1 MLMSPKADLI
11 PTGKR
16 LILRFWQSASGF
28 WRTPR
33 AWALIIF
40 LISIMLLQL
49 LVYYQLNFWN
59 RDFFNAVERKD
70 ETAIWVQAIRFV
82 PFAAGSLALAIGS
95 VWARMTTKRKWRE
108 WLSSRLYDD
117 WLEHGDCHQLQFM
130 PGKHQTPEYRIAE
143 DAKVATE
150 LPIDLLLG
158 LLWSILSATTFM
170 GILWSVGGDLPI
182 AIFGI
187 ALTIPKYL
195 VIAVVVYS
203 IFVTGATIIIGRRLT
218 KVTEESKRTEAELR
232 SIGANLR
239 ESCEATTLP
248 NSKRNGRNLIGTA
261 LDQVIAKWLALCWQ
275 NMRMTLVSHT
285 NFLVSPILALL
296 LCMPKY
302 VAEAMTLGDVIQAAA
317 AFVLVQSA
325 FNWIT
330 DSYVSIAEWTSSAN
344 RVASLLVA
352 IDQIERPK

>member
-1 MLMSPKADLI
+1 MSQKADLI
-11 PTGKR
+11 PTEKR
-16 LILRFWQSASGF
+16 LILRFWQSTTGF
-28 WRTPR
+28 WRAPR
-33 AWALIIF
+33 AWALVIF

-49 LVYYQLNFWN
+49 LVYYRLNLWN

-70 ETAIWVQAIRFV
+70 ETIILAQAIRFV
-82 PFAAGSLALAIGS
+82 PYAAGSLALAIAS

-108 WLSSRLYDD
+108 WLSSHLYDY
-117 WLEHGDCHQLQFM
+117 WLEHGHSHQLQFM
-130 PGKHQTPEYRIAE
+130 PGEHQTPEYRIAE

-158 LLWSILSATTFM
+158 LLWSILSAITFI

-182 AIFGI
+182 AIFGQT
-187 ALTIPKYL
+187 LTIPKYL
-195 VIAVVVYS
+195 VIVVVVYS
-203 IFVTGATIIIGRRLT
+203 ILVTGATMIIGRRLT

-232 SIGANLR
+232 SIGADLR
-239 ESCEATTLP
+239 ESGEATPLQDG
-248 NSKRNGRNLIGTA
+248 KREGRRIIGAA

-275 NMRMTLVSHT
+275 NMRMTLVAHT
-285 NFLVSPILALL
+285 NFLLSPILALL

-302 VAEAMTLGDVIQAAA
+302 VAGTMTLGDVIQAAA

-330 DSYVSIAEWTSSAN
+330 DSYVSIAEWRSSAN

-352 IDQIERPK
+352 IDQIDRPK